1 MSAKLTVKPSRKTM
15 TEKPWTDAQ
24 IERGIASDPDTFTLD
39 ADWFKRAKLVMP
51 KLVMPKAKEA
61 VTIRVD
67 ANVLQWFR
75 KAGPGY
81 QTRINA
87 VLKAFVEAHGRKA
100 S

>member
-1 MSAKLTVKPSRKTM
+1 MDS
-15 TEKPWTDAQ
+15 DAE
-24 IERGIASDPDTFTLD
+24 IERGIASDPDTFALD

-51 KLVMPKAKEA
+51 KLVMPELAVPKAKEA

-87 VLKAFVEAHGRKA
+87 VLKAFVEAHGR
-100 S
+100 